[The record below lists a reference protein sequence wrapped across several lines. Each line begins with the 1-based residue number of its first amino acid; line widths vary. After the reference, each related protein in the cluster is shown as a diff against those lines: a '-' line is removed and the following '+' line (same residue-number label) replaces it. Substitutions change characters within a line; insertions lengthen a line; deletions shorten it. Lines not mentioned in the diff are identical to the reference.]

1 MTRELNVFTC
11 HSLPP
16 GWKGIV
22 LLYRRKGW
30 SVSWTFYQSQRIIV
44 VSVAELGDDSFDLL
58 VSCSAVMKLARV
70 SKLASSIFFA
80 KIRVFT
86 FSILMFILD
95 TVPF

>member
-30 SVSWTFYQSQRIIV
+30 SVSWTVYQSQRIIV

-70 SKLASSIFFA
+70 SKLASSCDQKNPAIFFA

-86 FSILMFILD
+86 F
-95 TVPF
+95 